1 MEKPDSAKNLNVD
14 KRNIGIYDS
23 LVIGYNESLSDDDIS
38 SLTIA
43 RRNTDGSLT
52 LIKTLFRDEAI
63 QLYSTLISSR

>member
-1 MEKPDSAKNLNVD
+1 MEKSDSTKNLNVD